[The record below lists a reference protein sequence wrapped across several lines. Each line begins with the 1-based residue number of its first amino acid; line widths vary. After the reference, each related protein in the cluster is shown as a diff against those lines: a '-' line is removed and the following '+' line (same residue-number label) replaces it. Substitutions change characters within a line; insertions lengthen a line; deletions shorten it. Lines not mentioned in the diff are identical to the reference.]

1 MKLEL
6 KNVTKKYDLDT
17 LGVEDITFSVQ
28 DGIFGIAG
36 EAGSGMMTIL
46 GVTGGWLDADAGEI
60 IFDGKV
66 MNDVEPRQRNCLLIC
81 GGKMPLWGS
90 VERNLTY
97 GLKKR
102 GISGKEATER
112 ADLAAEKLGI
122 KSLLRKGARTLTPFE
137 AIKANI
143 ARLAA
148 RGAAVALFYDPYKGL
163 TYEQKLA
170 AHDALTRVV
179 GELGCAAVMTVPDG
193 RDLALTGTYGAVIRN
208 GRVLR
213 SGRVADI
220 LDDPRTAY
228 VAEFTSPVPVNII
241 SEGENT
247 YAVRADQMALTS
259 GGYAVVSS
267 GNGYTALETGRGEP
281 PVIVCGETAE
291 KTAGYEIV
299 SRTVLY
305 DESIRQRGN

>member
-102 GISGKEATER
+102 GISGKER
-112 ADLAAEKLGI
+112 NRRDFQPVGSSVSIVMYSRILACLPCI
-122 KSLLRKGARTLTPFE
+122 RHLVFARP
-137 AIKANI
+137 
-143 ARLAA
+143 
-148 RGAAVALFYDPYKGL
+148 
-163 TYEQKLA
+163 
-170 AHDALTRVV
+170 
-179 GELGCAAVMTVPDG
+179 
-193 RDLALTGTYGAVIRN
+193 
-208 GRVLR
+208 
-213 SGRVADI
+213 
-220 LDDPRTAY
+220 
-228 VAEFTSPVPVNII
+228 
-241 SEGENT
+241 
-247 YAVRADQMALTS
+247 
-259 GGYAVVSS
+259 
-267 GNGYTALETGRGEP
+267 
-281 PVIVCGETAE
+281 
-291 KTAGYEIV
+291 
-299 SRTVLY
+299 
-305 DESIRQRGN
+305 